1 MSILENNYLIYKF
14 IKNSIFSLVQHYSM
28 KNPDEGPTII
38 EIDENLTDK
47 NTIFIKITRKIL
59 ETESTINFV
68 SYDINNSLIQ
78 KIYTDSGIIL
88 FLLNKIVINNNILYI
103 IDTSTNPTIAYPL
116 INISYYYIP
125 ESLYVETLGYK
136 LLDVSNISAT
146 LSDILKIENVPQG
159 GLVTIP
165 PMTQHADTY
174 NEQTIVTNLFSDN
187 IKLENLRKFET
198 FLYNKVDITILQTNP
213 SGQLSTPSSSG
224 RHNASTTVATG
235 SSTPIA
241 PNASGQPSVPNASGQ
256 PSTSNNNNNNNN
268 NNGNNNNDD
277 IKITKTIPALDVNKD
292 VNKDFDK
299 YFILHYT
306 LGYYC
311 RCINIYLQ
319 INHIKNIMHLSAI
332 PDYIDYVFGKNNQS
346 GNAPIFNLLS
356 HQDVQ
361 VTNLLGSL
369 NSTTINEYITKINN
383 GFSEIGKQSLYSD
396 NTLNDFF
403 TVYRITSMMLLVG
416 SSIDSLGKTLS
427 PMSPTGPMNNILTKG
442 SIIYNPSFMSTTFSK
457 NNDLLD
463 WIDNNTIL
471 YKIYIEKSD
480 GGYMLINNFSF
491 FKNQFECILNKGT
504 YFIILNIEHY
514 KITNTSYNTT
524 IIPIYTLLLRSEIEI
539 KTYCEL
545 GTKAKKQRYV
555 NSFVKLFTNHI
566 ENNYKSHIINFY
578 GDERTF
584 KGATF
589 NVSTVSTTNK
599 YNLIGGTS
607 NVMDDAMI
615 KIYYKDK
622 GKGKFSTYLLKDT
635 DEGVDD
641 GNLYLINIS
650 SDTKLDNI
658 TELKKEKH
666 FSNNNNNYI
675 LFNTDN
681 TNYKTK
687 NATEIMT
694 EIIELG
700 KELLTYFGK
709 SELKETPTPTIDE
722 NRKEVHIKE
731 LDGGKQKAVTI
742 IINDDRNLIIKTL
755 QEEKV
760 QGTTETGPTIASGIT
775 SGPGTRGETINKY
788 NIDKYYKQ
796 KYLKYKQKYLSLK
809 NN

>member
-14 IKNSIFSLVQHYSM
+14 IKTSIFSLVQHYSM
-28 KNPDEGPTII
+28 KNSNEGATII
-38 EIDENLTDK
+38 EIDGDLTGK

-59 ETESTINFV
+59 ETERTINFV

-103 IDTSTNPTIAYPL
+103 IDTRTNPTIAYPL

-125 ESLYVETLGYK
+125 ESSYVETLGYK
-136 LLDVSNISAT
+136 LLDVSNIS
-146 LSDILKIENVPQG
+146 DILRQILIIENVPQG

-165 PMTQHADTY
+165 PMTQHPDTY
-174 NEQTIVTNLFSDN
+174 NEQNIVTNLFSDN
-187 IKLENLRKFET
+187 IKLENLVNFEK
-198 FLYNKVDITILQTNP
+198 FLYDDKVEIKNVSTNP
-213 SGQLSTPSSSG
+213 SVQLSTPSSSG
-224 RHNASTTVATG
+224 RRNTPTPNASATG
-235 SSTPIA
+235 SSTP
-241 PNASGQPSVPNASGQ
+241 NASVAPGQLSTPSIPIQ
-256 PSTSNNNNNNNN
+256 PSTSNNNNG
-268 NNGNNNNDD
+268 NNGNNGNDDD
-277 IKITKTIPALDVNKD
+277 IKITKTISALGVNED

-311 RCINIYLQ
+311 KCINIYLQ
-319 INHIKNIMHLSAI
+319 INHIKNIMNLSAI
-332 PDYIDYVFGKNNQS
+332 PDYINYVFGKNNQS
-346 GNAPIFNLLS
+346 GDAPIFNLLS

-383 GFSEIGKQSLYSD
+383 GFSEIGTESVYSD

-416 SSIDSLGKTLS
+416 SSIDSPDKTLS
-427 PMSPTGPMNNILTKG
+427 PMGPMNILTKG

-504 YFIILNIEHY
+504 YFIILNIEY
-514 KITNTSYNTT
+514 YEIKNTPYNTT
-524 IIPIYTLLLRSEIEI
+524 IIPIYTLLLRSESEI
-539 KTYCEL
+539 QEYCKI

-566 ENNYKSHIINFY
+566 EIDKNYKSYKITFN
-578 GDERTF
+578 GNQRTF
-584 KGATF
+584 NKNENENETF
-589 NVSTVSTTNK
+589 TVSTTNK

-607 NVMDDAMI
+607 NVMDDSEI
-615 KIYYKDK
+615 NKYYVNPDK
-622 GKGKFSTYLLKDT
+622 STIKFSTYLSENGKD
-635 DEGVDD
+635 GVDD
-641 GNLYLINIS
+641 GGNLYLININS
-650 SDTKLDNI
+650 YNTKLDNI
-658 TELKKEKH
+658 TELKEEQH

-694 EIIELG
+694 EIIKLE
-700 KELLTYFGK
+700 EVLLPYFGK
-709 SELKETPTPTIDE
+709 SDLIETPTPTIYGT
-722 NRKEVHIKE
+722 RKEVHIKE
-731 LDGGKQKAVTI
+731 LDGGKQKAV
-742 IINDDRNLIIKTL
+742 IIKKIGENLTIETPQGDTKSQEL
-755 QEEKV
+755 QVSKRKG
-760 QGTTETGPTIASGIT
+760 QTT
-775 SGPGTRGETINKY
+775 NKY